1 MKNLS
6 IRVKLSLPLL
16 IASALVVVLLVFS
29 FILIKNTQK
38 TADALGEDFLPAISR
53 VLNGDRDLYQ
63 ARLAQLEYLHATDD
77 SGRVKAKEAFRENN
91 QQAADRMKAYI
102 DLVRKHGFA
111 EKALLGYEHN
121 LRVWTERSESYFR
134 DPEWSGFRALEAPFE
149 ALREQFNRAGELADE
164 FGQRQRQEA
173 HDGAD
178 TAFSA
183 LTAISLITLG
193 ILLIITWLSPKL
205 LSERIQE
212 LTERVKEL
220 GYGTGDLTRRI
231 DVNNNDELGK
241 LAVAFNQMMDFMASL
256 IANIRKNVDS
266 FRKEV
271 DQFYSSID
279 HVNEST
285 EQQSKSVS
293 SLAASHHESTIAT
306 EEVAKIASRTADLT
320 STALDQTDAGV
331 SLIGNNST
339 DIKLLSK
346 EFGKTYAVADD
357 LKQNSQQIAA
367 VMETIR
373 SIAEQT
379 NLLALNA
386 AIEAARAGEQGR
398 GFAVVA
404 DEVRTLASRT
414 QQSTDEIAQIVTGFQ
429 NRVADVFES
438 IQSGRDKLS
447 TTEAEASRA
456 SESFLQ
462 VKTMIEEIN
471 NLCLHT
477 ATAAEEQSSVAE
489 EINRNLS
496 LIDQK
501 AQENADYMEVA
512 KGIADSL
519 KAETQELVESVSRF
533 KVG

>member
-16 IASALVVVLLVFS
+16 IASLLVLVLLPLS
-29 FILIKNTQK
+29 FTLINNTQK
-38 TADALGEDFLPAISR
+38 IADGLGVDFLPAISR

-63 ARLAQLEYLHATDD
+63 ARLAQLEFLHAPND
-77 SGRVKAKEAFRENN
+77 SSRIRAMNAFKENN
-91 QQAADRMKAYI
+91 QQALDRMHAYI
-102 DLVRKHGFA
+102 DLVQKYGFA
-111 EKALLGYEHN
+111 EKVLLGFEHN
-121 LRVWTERSESYFR
+121 YSTWTERSERYFANP
-134 DPEWSGFRALEAPFE
+134 DWDGFQALENTFE
-149 ALREQFNRAGELADE
+149 ELREQFNLAGELADE
-164 FGQRQRQEA
+164 FAQAQRLQAAET
-173 HDGAD
+173 AD
-178 TAFSA
+178 NAFSVLSVLA
-183 LTAISLITLG
+183 LLVLG
-193 ILLIITWLSPKL
+193 ILLTVTWFSPKL
-205 LSERIQE
+205 LSERITE
-212 LTERVKEL
+212 LTERVKDL
-220 GYGTGDLTRRI
+220 GYGSGDLTRRI
-231 DVNNNDELGK
+231 EISSEDELGK
-241 LAVAFNQMMDFMASL
+241 LTAAFNQMLDFMAQL
-256 IANIRKNVDS
+256 IVTIRKNVNS
-266 FRKEV
+266 FSAEV

-306 EEVAKIASRTADLT
+306 EEVSKIASRTADLT
-320 STALDQTDAGV
+320 STALEHTDAGV
-331 SLIGNNST
+331 NLIGKNSA
-339 DIKLLSK
+339 DIKQLSK
-346 EFGKTYAVADD
+346 EFGKTYTVADD
-357 LKQNSQQIAA
+357 LKHNSQQIAT

-414 QQSTDEIAQIVTGFQ
+414 QESTDEIDQIVTGFQ
-429 NRVADVFES
+429 NRVADVFDS
-438 IQSGRDKLS
+438 IKSGRDKLS
-447 TTEAEASRA
+447 VTESDASKA
-456 SESFLQ
+456 AESFLH

-496 LIDQK
+496 LIDRK
-501 AQENADYMEVA
+501 AQENVDNMEVA
-512 KGIADSL
+512 KNVADSL
-519 KAETQELVESVSRF
+519 KAETRELVGSVSRF